1 MGVGA
6 GVGSVL
12 SLAVGGGARNW
23 VSVVCGAAMIIS
35 IIWVVV
41 ERQQLL
47 EWSIV
52 EGGGGRWWWW

>member
-12 SLAVGGGARNW
+12 SLAVGGGAHKW

-35 IIWVVV
+35 IIWVV
-41 ERQQLL
+41 ERQRLL

>member
-12 SLAVGGGARNW
+12 SLAVGGGAHKW

-41 ERQQLL
+41 ERQRLL

>member
-12 SLAVGGGARNW
+12 SLAVGGGARKW

-35 IIWVVV
+35 IIWVV
-41 ERQQLL
+41 ERQRLP

>member
-12 SLAVGGGARNW
+12 SLAVGGGAHKW

-35 IIWVVV
+35 IIWVV
-41 ERQQLL
+41 ERQRLP